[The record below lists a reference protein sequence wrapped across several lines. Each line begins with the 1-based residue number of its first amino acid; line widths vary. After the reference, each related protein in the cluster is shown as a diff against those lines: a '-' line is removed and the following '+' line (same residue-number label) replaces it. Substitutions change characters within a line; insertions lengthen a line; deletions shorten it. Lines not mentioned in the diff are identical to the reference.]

1 MYFAISLRGRNYMD
15 QFQQITFRCSEG
27 KVLAERDESGMDGPW
42 WGWTAKAEVQVCGLL
57 SN

>member
-1 MYFAISLRGRNYMD
+1 MD